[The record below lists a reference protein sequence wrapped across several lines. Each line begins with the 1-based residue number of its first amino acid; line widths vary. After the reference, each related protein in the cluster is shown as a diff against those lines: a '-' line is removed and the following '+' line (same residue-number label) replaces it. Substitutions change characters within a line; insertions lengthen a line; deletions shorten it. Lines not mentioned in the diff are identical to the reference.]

1 MSRNIGKN
9 IGKRIDDIFLENVS
23 ISVLAILSLESV
35 SIDIGDNFWKYH

>member
-9 IGKRIDDIFLENVS
+9 IDDIFLENVS

-35 SIDIGDNFWKYH
+35 SIDIGDNF